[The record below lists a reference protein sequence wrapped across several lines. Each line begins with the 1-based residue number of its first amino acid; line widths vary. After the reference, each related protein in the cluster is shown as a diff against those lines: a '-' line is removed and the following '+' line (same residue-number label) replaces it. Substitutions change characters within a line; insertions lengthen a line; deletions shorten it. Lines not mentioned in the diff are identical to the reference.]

1 MSTILVID
9 DSEAVR
15 SQLKTA
21 FEGAGFQVVEG
32 VDGNDG
38 FNKMT
43 GTPGVKL
50 VISDYNMPGMDGLT
64 MLTKAKEKMG
74 SFPFPV
80 FMLTTETSDTLKTQG
95 KTIGITAWI
104 NKPFVAQ
111 KLIDAAKK
119 VTGA

>member
-1 MSTILVID
+1 MSTVLVID

-21 FEGAGFQVVEG
+21 FESAGFKVLEG

-38 FNKMT
+38 FNKMISSD
-43 GTPGVKL
+43 VKL

-64 MLTKAKEKMG
+64 MLKKAKEKLG
-74 SFPFPV
+74 SFKFPV
-80 FMLTTETSDTLKTQG
+80 FMLTTETSDTLKIEG
-95 KTIGITAWI
+95 KAIGITAWI